1 MAKTSRRPTAPRK
14 TGTKHEAPALTEPV
28 RLNRYIAWAGVCSR
42 RKADELITE
51 GRVRVNDDVVTQL
64 GTMVNPGDQVSVS
77 GRIISP
83 NPFIYL
89 LLNKPKDV
97 LTTKADERNRPTVMG
112 LIRDADVEKAG
123 VFPVGRLDRDTL
135 GVLLLTNDGE
145 LAYRLMHP
153 SYEIEKIY
161 VVETREG
168 VKPHEIEQLKAGVQL
183 DDGPAAADQAGY
195 VDPQNHHHIAL
206 QIHEGRNRQVR
217 RMIKAIGHEIVHL
230 ERIRYAGLTTDGV
243 KRGAWRRLAGHEVSR
258 LRSLVHLK

>member
-1 MAKTSRRPTAPRK
+1 MAKSGRRPAKGAPERK
-14 TGTKHEAPALTEPV
+14 QENPALTEPV
-28 RLNRYIAWAGVCSR
+28 RLNRYIAWAGLCSR
-42 RKADELITE
+42 RKADELIAD
-51 GRVRVNDDVVTQL
+51 GRVRVNNDVVTQL

-77 GRIISP
+77 GKTISP
-83 NPFIYL
+83 NPYVYL

-97 LTTKADERNRPTVMG
+97 LTTKSDERNRPTVMG
-112 LIRDADVEKAG
+112 LVKDPRIDKAG

-135 GVLLLTNDGE
+135 GVLLMTNDGD

-168 VKPHEIEQLKAGVQL
+168 VKPHEIERLKIGVVL
-183 DDGPAAADQAGY
+183 EDGEARADQVGY
-195 VDPQNHHHIAL
+195 VDPQDHHRIAL

-217 RMIKAIGHEIVHL
+217 RMIKAIGHEIIHL
-230 ERIRYAGLTTDGV
+230 ERIRYAGLTVGGL
-243 KRGAWRRLAGHEVSR
+243 KRGAWRHLAAHEVSR